1 MDPHHRLVERL
12 VRMGIIKTEKVR
24 RSAEIVKRE
33 LFVPEKYK
41 KMAYEDIPLPIGDD
55 QTISAPHMVFMMNE
69 LLDLDIGQLVLEVG
83 SGSGYHAATIAE
95 IVAPSDAPVSKWGT
109 VITVEINPKLAT
121 LAYNNIRAA
130 GYSSRVHVINSDGS
144 SGLSLR
150 EKVDRILVTAAA
162 PDVPPPLVEL
172 LREGGRMVI
181 PVGSPGFWG
190 QDLLVVEKSG
200 GRVVK
205 RKVTEV
211 AFVPLRGRYGWS

>member
-12 VRMGIIKTEKVR
+12 VSMGIIKTEKVR
-24 RSAEIVKRE
+24 RSAERVKRE
-33 LFVPEKYK
+33 LFVPKKYT
-41 KMAYEDIPLPIGDD
+41 KMAYEDIPLPIGDN

-109 VITVEINPKLAT
+109 VITVEINPRLAT
-121 LAYNNIRAA
+121 LAYNNIKAA

-150 EKVDRILVTAAA
+150 DKVDRILVTAAA
-162 PDVPPPLVEL
+162 PDIPLPLVEL

-190 QDLLVVEKSG
+190 QDLLVVEKSE
-200 GRVVK
+200 GRVLR

>member
-1 MDPHHRLVERL
+1 MDPHHRLVKRL